1 MPRPTTRRRAFAAA
15 LACAAMLSA
24 CTGNA
29 DDGPD
34 AAAPTAM
41 PTATPVVAPS
51 AAQASAQSAVSAA
64 VTAST
69 DVSVAGAAARKKA
82 FTGPALV
89 SADAA
94 AKMLPGRTAGEKADA
109 EVSADGVKVLAV
121 SRAGEKPAQ
130 ILAQTTLKKT
140 GAPVLVLLTAPTPA
154 GPYQVAAMTSV
165 LPGAEIDPFDA
176 TTNGSPAVGDGAGL
190 AASPEKVVDS
200 WAESVRFPKPVA
212 SKLLAADPL
221 SEQLRQSASAQ
232 SQALNNQ
239 GSFTQT
245 YTPQDVLGGLRLKD
259 GKGAVVFAHLDRH
272 DAIAMRTPQKL
283 TPDKE
288 LTLLTG
294 IKQITSEAKLTSNEI
309 VAIVIPDSG
318 QPRVVAASD
327 QIVAG
332 SGR

>member
-1 MPRPTTRRRAFAAA
+1 MPRPATRRRALAAA

-29 DDGPD
+29 DDGAD
-34 AAAPTAM
+34 AAA

-51 AAQASAQSAVSAA
+51 AAESSAQSAVSAA
-64 VTAST
+64 VAAST
-69 DVSVAGAAARKKA
+69 DVSAAGAAAREKA

-89 SADAA
+89 SANAA

-109 EVSADGVKVLAV
+109 EVSAEGVKVLAV
-121 SRAGEKPAQ
+121 SRAGDKPAQ

-140 GAPVLVLLTAPTPA
+140 GAPVLVLLTAATPA

-176 TTNGSPAVGDGAGL
+176 TTDGSPAVGDGAGL
-190 AASPEKVVDS
+190 AATPDEVVDS
-200 WAESVRFPKPVA
+200 WAESVRFPEPVA
-212 SKLLAADPL
+212 SKLLAVDPL

-232 SQALNNQ
+232 SKALNNQ

-259 GKGAVVFAHLDRH
+259 GNGAIVFAHLDRH

-294 IKQITSEAKLTSNEI
+294 IKQITREAKLTSNEI
-309 VAIVIPDSG
+309 IAIVIPASG
-318 QPRVVAASD
+318 QARVVAASD

>member
-1 MPRPTTRRRAFAAA
+1 MPRPATRRRALAAA

-34 AAAPTAM
+34 AAAPTA
-41 PTATPVVAPS
+41 TPVVAPS
-51 AAQASAQSAVSAA
+51 AAESSAQSAVSAA

-69 DVSVAGAAARKKA
+69 DVSAAGAAAREKA

-89 SADAA
+89 SANAA

-109 EVSADGVKVLAV
+109 EVSAEGVKVLAV
-121 SRAGEKPAQ
+121 SRAGDKPAQ

-140 GAPVLVLLTAPTPA
+140 GAPVLVLLTSESPA

-176 TTNGSPAVGDGAGL
+176 TTDGSPAVGDGAGL
-190 AASPEKVVDS
+190 AASPDEVVDS
-200 WAESVRFPKPVA
+200 WAESVRFPKPVT
-212 SKLLAADPL
+212 SKLLAVDPL

-259 GKGAVVFAHLDRH
+259 GKGAIVFAHLDRH

-309 VAIVIPDSG
+309 IAIVIPPSG
-318 QPRVVAASD
+318 QARVVAASD
-327 QIVAG
+327 QIVSG